1 LMEELIAS
9 QAFPAE
15 RAARELGGLDAIF
28 APRAVAVIG
37 AGEKEQLIARTV
49 LSNLVNHP
57 FGGAVY
63 PISSNESHVL
73 GIKAYPNVRSAPERI
88 DLAVIATPAP
98 AVPDI
103 VGECADAGVK
113 GAIILSPGFRETG
126 ESGAELERR
135 VLDHARR
142 GQMRIIGP
150 NCLGVMNT
158 TNGLNA
164 TFSHAMA
171 RRGNVA
177 FVSQSGALC
186 ASVLDWSLRENVG
199 FSAFISIGSMLDVG
213 WGDLIYYLSDDPHT
227 RSIILYMES
236 VGDARS
242 FLSAAREVTLT
253 RPIIVLKAGR
263 TEGAARAA
271 ASHTGGLT
279 GSDEVYDAAFRRCGA
294 VRVNSL
300 SDLFYMAEV
309 FAKQP
314 RPLGPRLTIL
324 TNAGGPGVLAVDS
337 LLAAGGELAQL
348 SAETTRDLDQL
359 LPPHWSHN
367 NPIDLQDDA
376 GPERYARAL
385 EIAARDSSTNGFLII
400 LTPQASTDPTETAEA
415 LKPFAQSFGKPI
427 LASWMG
433 GARAQAGE
441 NILNRVSIP
450 TFPYPDTAA
459 RMFDYMWGYTYN
471 LRGIY
476 ETPTLPSDGDG
487 APDRPVVERI
497 VQAARMSKR
506 TILTEHES
514 KQILAAYHIPIVQTR
529 VANEEEEAVSTANE
543 IGYPVVLKIHS
554 DQVVHKSDVGGVRL
568 NLCDAQAVRCAY
580 QAIAESARELDIG
593 SDSSAVE
600 VTVQPM
606 IVGSGFELIVGSS
619 VDAQF
624 GPVLLFGTGGRQVE
638 VLQDH
643 ALALPPLNT
652 TLARR
657 MMEQTRVYQ
666 ALQGNRG
673 HRSADLAAL
682 EEVLVRFS
690 QLVVEQRWIK
700 EIDINPL
707 LALPVPSTPSR
718 KGQEKEARPASA
730 NGGEEGRTSVGSEE
744 RALVALDARIVLYGM
759 EMREEQL
766 PTPAI
771 RPYPSQ
777 YVQPWTTGDGIALL
791 IRPIRPEDEPLM
803 IQFHTTLS
811 DRSVYFRYMHA
822 VQLSQRIAHERLARI
837 CFNDYDREL
846 ALVAE
851 RLRPTLTPSSKVKG
865 PSTAPASKTE
875 GPPPAP
881 AYEVEEP
888 PPAPAYEVEEP
899 PPAPP
904 SKGGED
910 EVAAAPS
917 ERGGAEIAVSPA
929 HEREKVSEREILA
942 VGRLSKLHG
951 RNEAEFAIIISDAFQ
966 GHGLGT
972 ELLRRLLQIGRDE
985 GLDRIVGFI
994 ASDNT
999 AMQRVCGKLGFRL
1012 HRSFADPEV
1021 QAIIDL

>member
-1 LMEELIAS
+1 MDKTSAPQS
-9 QAFPAE
+9 SVT
-15 RAARELGGLDAIF
+15 RDARRDLGGLDAIF
-28 APRAVAVIG
+28 APQTVAVIG
-37 AGEKEQLIARTV
+37 AGEKEAGIARTV

-57 FGGAVY
+57 FGGTVF
-63 PISSNESHVL
+63 PISLNESHIL

-88 DLAVIATPAP
+88 DLVVIATPAP

-103 VGECADAGVK
+103 IAECVDAGVK

-126 ESGAELERR
+126 EAGAELERR
-135 VLDHARR
+135 MMAHARR
-142 GQMRIIGP
+142 GEMRIIGP

-158 TNGLNA
+158 ANRLNA

-177 FVSQSGALC
+177 FISQSGALC
-186 ASVLDWSLRENVG
+186 ASVLDWSLREQVG
-199 FSAFISIGSMLDVG
+199 FSAFVSIGSMLDVG

-242 FLSAAREVTLT
+242 FLSAAREVALT
-253 RPIIVLKAGR
+253 KPIIVLKAGR

-271 ASHTGGLT
+271 ASHTGVLT
-279 GSDEVYDAAFRRCGA
+279 GSDEVYNAAFRRCGA

-300 SDLFYMAEV
+300 SDLFHMAEV

-337 LLAAGGELAQL
+337 LLAGGGELAPL
-348 SAETTRDLDQL
+348 SDETVLALDQL

-367 NPIDLQDDA
+367 NPIDLLDDA
-376 GPERYARAL
+376 GPERYAHAL
-385 EIAARDSSTNGFLII
+385 EIAARDSSANGFLVI
-400 LTPQASTDPTETAEA
+400 LTPQALTDPTETAEA
-415 LKPFAQSFGKPI
+415 LKPFAQRYGKPI

-433 GARAQAGE
+433 GARAQAGD
-441 NILNRVSIP
+441 NILNHANIP

-476 ETPTLPSDGDG
+476 ETPTLPSEGDG
-487 APDRPVVERI
+487 APDRPRVDRI
-497 VQAARMSKR
+497 IQAARASGR

-514 KQILAAYHIPIVQTR
+514 KQILAAYEIPTVETR
-529 VANEEEEAVSTANE
+529 LATGEEEVVRAANE
-543 IGYPVVLKIHS
+543 IGYPVVLKINS
-554 DQVVHKSDVGGVRL
+554 DRVVHKSDVGAVQL
-568 NLCDAQAVRCAY
+568 NLCDADAVRGAY
-580 QAIAESARELDIG
+580 RKIVKAAHELELGLGPSA
-593 SDSSAVE
+593 AM
-600 VTVQPM
+600 VTVQRM

-624 GPVLLFGTGGRQVE
+624 GPVLLFGAGGRQVE

-643 ALALPPLNT
+643 VLGLPPLNT

-666 ALQGNRG
+666 ALQGVRG
-673 HRSADLAAL
+673 QQSVDLGAL

-690 QLVVEQRWIK
+690 QLVTEQRWIK

-707 LALPVPSTPSR
+707 LAFAISSARSR
-718 KGQEKEARPASA
+718 VSEEEENRAPHPEECEARPAPAEDKRS
-730 NGGEEGRTSVGSEE
+730 
-744 RALVALDARIVLYGM
+744 LVALDARIVLYGP
-759 EMREEQL
+759 EMLEAEL
-766 PTPAI
+766 PRPAI
-771 RPYPSQ
+771 RPYPAQ
-777 YVQPWTTGDGIALL
+777 YVQSWTTSDGVPLL

-851 RLRPTLTPSSKVKG
+851 RVRPPQAVPSAGVEQVVAVPL
-865 PSTAPASKTE
+865 PSDK
-875 GPPPAP
+875 
-881 AYEVEEP
+881 
-888 PPAPAYEVEEP
+888 
-899 PPAPP
+899 
-904 SKGGED
+904 
-910 EVAAAPS
+910 PS
-917 ERGGAEIAVSPA
+917 EDAALETRDRESVGG
-929 HEREKVSEREILA
+929 REILA

-951 RNEAEFAIIISDAFQ
+951 RNEAEFAIIISDEFQ

-985 GLDRIVGFI
+985 RLDRIVGFI

-999 AMQRVCGKLGFRL
+999 AMQRVCEKLGFRL
-1012 HRSFADPEV
+1012 HRPFNEPEV
-1021 QAIIDL
+1021 EAIIDL